1 MHSPA
6 AVPQCHS
13 RYRLKSRRA
22 HVCTGTDWAHPAT
35 SAPGPTEL
43 TPAIANA
50 EDAKAR
56 AEREA
61 KEEKEYRDLEVEKI
75 LSQVGPSGHVPR
87 LRKSVFRW
95 LKTLDDP
102 FFG

>member
-1 MHSPA
+1 MHTASLQLCTLLPLSLSA
-6 AVPQCHS
+6 TVD
-13 RYRLKSRRA
+13 
-22 HVCTGTDWAHPAT
+22 VCTATDWAHPAT
-35 SAPGPTEL
+35 SAPGPTGR

-75 LSQVGPSGHVPR
+75 LSQVGRTTCHG
-87 LRKSVFRW
+87 
-95 LKTLDDP
+95 
-102 FFG
+102 